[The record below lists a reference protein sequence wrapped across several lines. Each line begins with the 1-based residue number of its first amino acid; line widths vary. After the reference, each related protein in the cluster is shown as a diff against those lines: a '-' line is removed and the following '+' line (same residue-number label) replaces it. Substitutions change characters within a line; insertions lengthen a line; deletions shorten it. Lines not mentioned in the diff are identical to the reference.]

1 MTLFKNQ
8 VAVVTGAHRGIGRA
22 IAEAFAR
29 EAALVVLNDVC
40 KAEDL
45 EKTAAE
51 LSTYQGQCV
60 ALRAD
65 VSRSDQVNA
74 MFSEVEKRFQRID
87 ILVNNAGII
96 RRGSIETVLEEQWDQ
111 VIDVNLKGTFNCCKA
126 AADMMIKQQSGKI
139 INVSSIAGKTGDI
152 TSAPGYGP
160 SKAAIDALTK
170 TLARQLAAYNINV
183 NGVAPHAIETDMSA
197 EWSDEKRKAII
208 EAIPLK
214 RLGQP
219 QDVAE
224 AVLFLA
230 SDKANFITGEILD
243 VNGGFLMD

>member
-1 MTLFKNQ
+1 MMTFKGR
-8 VAVVTGAHRGIGRA
+8 VALVTGAGRGIGKA

-29 EAALVVLNDVC
+29 ENAHVIVNDVL
-40 KAEDL
+40 KQEQFVSIAEG
-45 EKTAAE
+45 
-51 LSTYQGQCV
+51 LSTVEAQCL
-60 ALRAD
+60 AISAD
-65 VSRSDQVNA
+65 ISDASQVKDMMA
-74 MFSEVEKRFQRID
+74 QVKKAFKRLD

-96 RRGSIETVLEEQWDQ
+96 RRGSIETVTEEEWDQ
-111 VIDVNLKGTFNCCKA
+111 VIEVNLKGAFNCCKA
-126 AADMMIKQQSGKI
+126 AAEMMINQRCGKI
-139 INVSSIAGKTGDI
+139 INVSSVAGKTGDI

-160 SKAAIDALTK
+160 SKAAMDALTK
-170 TLARQLAAYNINV
+170 TLARQLAVYGINV

-208 EAIPLK
+208 AAIPLK

-219 QDVAE
+219 EDVAE

-230 SDKANFITGEILD
+230 SEKAGFITGEILD

>member
-1 MTLFKNQ
+1 MGFKDQ
-8 VAVVTGAHRGIGRA
+8 VVLVTGAAKGIGRA
-22 IAEAFAR
+22 IAAAFAL
-29 EAALVVLNDVC
+29 EKALVIINDIS
-40 KAEDL
+40 AEESL
-45 EKTAAE
+45 AGMLQAPPFNNGRTR
-51 LSTYQGQCV
+51 TI
-60 ALRAD
+60 RAD
-65 VSRSDQVNA
+65 IGDSGEVQR
-74 MFSEVEKRFQRID
+74 MFEKIESSYGRLD

-96 RRGSIETVLEEQWDQ
+96 RRGNVETVTDLEWDD
-111 VIDVNLKGTFNCCKA
+111 VIRINLKGTFNCSKA
-126 AADMMIKQQSGKI
+126 AARMMIRQGHGKM
-139 INVSSIAGKTGDI
+139 INISSIAAKLGDI

-170 TLARQLAAYNINV
+170 TFARQLAVYGINV

-197 EWSDEKRKAII
+197 EWSQEKRKAII

-219 QDVAE
+219 EDVAA

-230 SDKANFITGEILD
+230 SNKAAFITGEILD

>member
-1 MTLFKNQ
+1 MFEGK
-8 VAVVTGAHRGIGRA
+8 VALVTGAARGIGRA
-22 IAEAFAR
+22 IARAFADQR
-29 EAALVVLNDVC
+29 AHVIVNDII
-40 KAEDL
+40 AE
-45 EKTAAE
+45 KE
-51 LSTYQGQCV
+51 LTDIAGEISTPGIESIGIQ
-60 ALRAD
+60 AD
-65 VSRSDQVNA
+65 VTNSDQVKG
-74 MFSEVEKRFQRID
+74 MMQRTAQTFGRLD

-96 RRGSIETVLEEQWDQ
+96 RRGSIVTVSEKDWDQ
-111 VIDVNLKGTFNCCKA
+111 VIAVNLKGTFNCCHA
-126 AADMMIKQQSGKI
+126 AADLMIKQRSGKI
-139 INVSSIAGKTGDI
+139 VNVSSIAGKTGDI

-170 TLARQLAAYNINV
+170 TLARQLAAYGINV
-183 NGVAPHAIETDMSA
+183 NGVAPHAIETEMSA
-197 EWSDEKRKAII
+197 EWSDEKRESII

-219 QDVAE
+219 QEVAE

>member
-1 MTLFKNQ
+1 MTFKGQ
-8 VAVVTGAHRGIGRA
+8 IALVTGAQRGIGKA

-29 EAALVVLNDVC
+29 EEAHVILNDSCDEEELV
-40 KAEDL
+40 
-45 EKTAAE
+45 KTADK
-51 LSTYQGQCV
+51 LSTYEGQCV
-60 ALRAD
+60 AMRAD
-65 VSRSDQVNA
+65 VSQSD
-74 MFSEVEKRFQRID
+74 EVKVMLDRVEERFQRLD

-96 RRGSIETVLEEQWDQ
+96 RRGSIETVSEEEWDQ
-111 VIDVNLKGTFNCCKA
+111 VINVNLKGTFNCCKA
-126 AADMMIKQQSGKI
+126 AADLMIKQRAGKI

-160 SKAAIDALTK
+160 SKAAIDGLTK
-170 TLARQLAAYNINV
+170 TLARQLAGYGIHV

-197 EWSDEKRKAII
+197 EWSEEKRRAII

-214 RLGQP
+214 RLGRP
-219 QDVAE
+219 QDVAD

-230 SDKANFITGEILD
+230 SNKADFITGEILD

>member
-1 MTLFKNQ
+1 MEFEDRVVL
-8 VAVVTGAHRGIGRA
+8 VTGAHRGIGRA
-22 IAEAFAR
+22 IAAAFAR
-29 EAALVVLNDVC
+29 EGALVIVNDIS
-40 KAEDL
+40 AEASL
-45 EKTAAE
+45 VGMLQAPPFNNGRTR
-51 LSTYQGQCV
+51 TT
-60 ALRAD
+60 RAD
-65 VSRSDQVNA
+65 IGDWGEVKR
-74 MFSEVEKRFQRID
+74 MFEEIELEHGRLD

-96 RRGSIETVLEEQWDQ
+96 RRGSIETVTEDQWDQ
-111 VIDVNLKGTFNCCKA
+111 VIQVNLKGTFSCCKA
-126 AADMMIKQQSGKI
+126 AADMMIKQRSGKI

-160 SKAAIDALTK
+160 SKAAVDALTK
-170 TLARQLAAYNINV
+170 TLARQLAAHGINV

-197 EWSDEKRKAII
+197 EWSEEKRRAIV

-219 QDVAE
+219 EDVAE

-230 SDKANFITGEILD
+230 SDRAGFITGEILD